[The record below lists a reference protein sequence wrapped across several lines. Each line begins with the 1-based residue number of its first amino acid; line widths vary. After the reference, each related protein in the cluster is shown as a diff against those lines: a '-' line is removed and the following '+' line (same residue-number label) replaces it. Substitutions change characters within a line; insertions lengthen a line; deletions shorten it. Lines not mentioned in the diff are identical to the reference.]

1 VSAPRGLPREPAGA
15 RPGDLVVARAW
26 KYDGGAHWV
35 VPGRYLGADRHG
47 DWVFQPRGSLVSR
60 PGHAFLAASDAVCLF
75 PRHGDW
81 VATFYDAGHPR
92 GLRVYVD
99 IATGIGW
106 RALNPAGWEAS
117 SIDMD
122 LDVVLYA
129 GGEAY
134 VDDEDEFAAHTL
146 AKQYPEALVEA
157 MRAACADVHAWVA
170 AGAAP
175 FDGIEQLD
183 GTGQLDD
190 TGQLEGTGNPSGT
203 AAAWFA
209 AGRAQARNRTLSP
222 TSPPTIRET
231 P

>member
-1 VSAPRGLPREPAGA
+1 MSAPRGLPRVPAGA

-75 PRHGDW
+75 PRDGEW

-106 RALNPAGWEAS
+106 RELNPAGWEAS

-146 AKQYPEALVEA
+146 AKQYPDALVQA

-175 FDGIEQLD
+175 FDGI
-183 GTGQLDD
+183 GQLDD
-190 TGQLEGTGNPSGT
+190 IDDVRPEASGGTGPSRGT

-209 AGRAQARNRTLSP
+209 AGRAQAHTLTP

>member
-1 VSAPRGLPREPAGA
+1 VSAPRGLPRAPEGA

-35 VPGRYLGADRHG
+35 VPGLYLGADRHG

-75 PRHGDW
+75 PRDGDW

-106 RALNPAGWEAS
+106 RTLSPAGWEAS

-129 GGEAY
+129 GAGAY

-146 AKQYPEALVEA
+146 AKQYPDALVAA
-157 MRAACADVHAWVA
+157 MRAACAEVHARVA

-183 GTGQLDD
+183 RPETFGGTGS
-190 TGQLEGTGNPSGT
+190 PPGT
-203 AAAWFA
+203 AAGWFA
-209 AGRAQARNRTLSP
+209 AGRAQHHPTPHTTAPTTL
-222 TSPPTIRET
+222 ET